1 MRYRLPVMSLSWKR
15 SLRPRSLLEAM
26 PKYSLKSRPRSWC
39 SFFRQL
45 LTTGIYPS
53 VVLWSWPVIKPASP
67 ASLFKWHISPI
78 YGCGRCAHQPRVHG
92 TVRYT
97 TVESTRWRNGTVTVS
112 FILPQEILFL
122 KWKWR
127 RCELGQALSQQA
139 YLKSLVLI
147 QRARVTDL
155 WSALSLYLVLE
166 LYPQS

>member
-1 MRYRLPVMSLSWKR
+1 MRYGLPVMSLSWKMSFR
-15 SLRPRSLLEAM
+15 LGSLLEAM
-26 PKYSLKSRPRSWC
+26 PKYSLKSRPRCWC

-53 VVLWSWPVIKPASP
+53 VVFWFWPVIKPASP

-78 YGCGRCAHQPRVHG
+78 YACGRCAHQPCVRG
-92 TVRYT
+92 TIRYT
-97 TVESTRWRNGTVTVS
+97 TVGSTRWRNGTVTVS
-112 FILPQEILFL
+112 FILPQEIIFL

-127 RCELGQALSQQA
+127 WCELRQVLSRRA
-139 YLKSLVLI
+139 YLKYLVLI
-147 QRARVTDL
+147 QRARVADL